1 MSYYQKYL
9 KYKNKYLFIKNQL
22 GGTYTLDL
30 QEWNPIENVGKM
42 NCGIFISAIYP
53 KYILKC
59 SPTVSEIL
67 DLIKEINV
75 SNKLFPEI
83 INSTIIE
90 NKEYITMEKFDGD
103 ITSIYFNLFPKKVL
117 ENMIT
122 RGRINK
128 EEGDK
133 IFNLFLGKFNNN
145 TPNSNQIHFRINQ
158 LMHDCVKDPE
168 IYKLYLKFIQDNPTL
183 IGNFNNI
190 IIKETKYRL
199 FIKNIKSVKK
209 EYSTIKETLVKITE
223 FSDISLELYDIFMTE
238 LTELWSTYHEIIIK
252 EITKIRL
259 LLYYIYY
266 RYLDTKYDNFG
277 YILSDERI
285 ADLDK
290 SRYSNPPMIFDKYLY
305 VYFLDC
311 DMGVYNDDSP
321 DNLQYIIEDL
331 NNGLENFSVN
341 GPNNLTYMNY
351 NKIFED
357 QIEFLDSLGIKK
369 DSEIFKILQK
379 SYTFDLSKFKYS
391 FTTLEE
397 VEKYIFD

>member
-30 QEWNPIENVGKM
+30 KEWKPIENVGKM
-42 NCGIFISAIYP
+42 NCGIFISDIYP

-67 DLIKEINV
+67 DLVKEINI
-75 SNKLFPEI
+75 SNKLFPDI

-90 NKEYITMEKFDGD
+90 SKEYITMEKFDGD
-103 ITSIYFNLFPKKVL
+103 ITSIYFNLFPRKVL

-122 RGRINK
+122 KGIINK

-145 TPNSNQIHFRINQ
+145 TPNSNQIYFRINK
-158 LMHDCVKDPE
+158 LMHDCIKDPN
-168 IYKLYLKFIQDNPTL
+168 IYQLYLKLIKDNPQL
-183 IGNFNNI
+183 IGNFNTI
-190 IIKETKYRL
+190 TIKETTYRL
-199 FIKNIKSVKK
+199 FIKDIKLVEE
-209 EYSTIKETLVKITE
+209 EYNTIQKTLVKITE
-223 FSDISLELYDIFMTE
+223 FSNISLELYDIFMRE

-252 EITKIRL
+252 EITKLRL

-277 YILSDERI
+277 YILSNERI

-290 SRYSNPPMIFDKYLY
+290 SRYSEPPMIFDKYLY

-311 DMGVYNDDSP
+311 DMGVYPDESP
-321 DNLQYIIEDL
+321 DNLQYIIEDF
-331 NNGLENFSVN
+331 NNGLEYFAIN
-341 GPNNLTYMNY
+341 GPNRLTYMSY
-351 NKIFED
+351 NKIFDD
-357 QIEFLDSLGIKK
+357 QIELLDSLGIKK

-379 SYTFDLSKFKYS
+379 SYTFDLSKFKS
-391 FTTLEE
+391 VKTLKEIE
-397 VEKYIFD
+397 TFIFN

>member
-30 QEWNPIENVGKM
+30 KEWKPIENVGKM
-42 NCGIFISAIYP
+42 NCGIFISDIYP

-67 DLIKEINV
+67 DLVKEINI
-75 SNKLFPEI
+75 SNKLFPDI

-90 NKEYITMEKFDGD
+90 SKEYITMEKFDGD
-103 ITSIYFNLFPKKVL
+103 ITSIYFNLFPRKVL

-122 RGRINK
+122 KGIINK

-145 TPNSNQIHFRINQ
+145 TPNSNQIYFRINK
-158 LMHDCVKDPE
+158 LMHDCIKDPN
-168 IYKLYLKFIQDNPTL
+168 IYQLYLKLIKDNPQL
-183 IGNFNNI
+183 IGNFNTI
-190 IIKETKYRL
+190 TIKETTYRL
-199 FIKNIKSVKK
+199 FIKDIKLVEE
-209 EYSTIKETLVKITE
+209 EYNTIQKTLVKITE
-223 FSDISLELYDIFMTE
+223 FSNISLELYDIFMRE

-277 YILSDERI
+277 YILSNERI

-290 SRYSNPPMIFDKYLY
+290 SRYSEPPMIFDKYLY

-311 DMGVYNDDSP
+311 DMGVYPDESP
-321 DNLQYIIEDL
+321 DNLQYIIEDF
-331 NNGLENFSVN
+331 NNGLEYFAIN
-341 GPNNLTYMNY
+341 GPNRLTYMSY
-351 NKIFED
+351 NKIFDD
-357 QIEFLDSLGIKK
+357 QIELLDSLGIKK

-379 SYTFDLSKFKYS
+379 SYTFDLSKFKS
-391 FTTLEE
+391 VKTLKEIE
-397 VEKYIFD
+397 TFIFN

>member
-30 QEWNPIENVGKM
+30 REWKPIENVGKM
-42 NCGIFISAIYP
+42 NCGIFISDKYP

-59 SPTVSEIL
+59 SPTVSKIL
-67 DLIKEINV
+67 DLVKEINS
-75 SNKLFPEI
+75 SNKLFPDI

-90 NKEYITMEKFDGD
+90 SKEYITMEKFDGD
-103 ITSIYFNLFPKKVL
+103 ITSIYFNLFPRKVL

-122 RGRINK
+122 KGKINK

-145 TPNSNQIHFRINQ
+145 TPNSNQIYFRINK
-158 LMHDCVKDPE
+158 LMHDCIKNPD
-168 IYKLYLKFIQDNPTL
+168 IYQLYLKLIKDNPQL
-183 IGNFNNI
+183 IGNFNTI
-190 IIKETKYRL
+190 TIKETTYRL
-199 FIKNIKSVKK
+199 FIKDIKSVEE
-209 EYSTIKETLVKITE
+209 EYNTIQKTLVKIKE
-223 FSDISLELYDIFMTE
+223 FSNISLELYDIFMKE

-277 YILSDERI
+277 YILSNERI

-290 SRYSNPPMIFDKYLY
+290 SRYSEPPMIFDKYLY

-311 DMGVYNDDSP
+311 DMGVYLDESP
-321 DNLQYIIEDL
+321 DNLEYIIEDF
-331 NNGLENFSVN
+331 NNGLEYFAIN
-341 GPNNLTYMNY
+341 GPGEKVKTFSSVKFSE
-351 NKIFED
+351 KIFRFFQRMD
-357 QIEFLDSLGIKK
+357 QIDSHI
-369 DSEIFKILQK
+369 
-379 SYTFDLSKFKYS
+379 
-391 FTTLEE
+391 
-397 VEKYIFD
+397 